1 MIPRKIT
8 EELIEVAREY
18 PVVTINGPRQSG
30 KTTLVRAVFPE
41 HHYCNLEQPDV
52 RALAE
57 KDPRTFLK
65 TYPAPVIFDE
75 IQRVPDLLS
84 YIQVAV
90 DSCKD
95 RGQYILTGS
104 HNLSLHAAI
113 TQSLAGRTALLTLW
127 PLSME
132 ELKAAGMKSE
142 REEWIQK
149 GFFPRVYDESL
160 DPGRHAGNYL
170 QTYVERDVRQILQVR
185 DLGQFEQFIFYLAGR
200 TGQLLNYE
208 SMANDLGVTGK
219 TLKQWVSVLEA
230 SFVIFRLLPYHR
242 NFGKRL
248 VKSAKLYFTDTGF
261 LCHLLGIDKPD
272 KVARDPLLGA
282 LFENLVVAEAM
293 KARLNRGFLPHLWFF
308 RDNNG
313 NEVDL
318 LFQDGADLLPIEIK
332 ASRTWNNDFL
342 KGIRFLKRS
351 APNIRSGVVI
361 YSGGMTPEFDGA
373 SVIHFENTASVFE
386 STRTHP

>member
-8 EELIEVAREY
+8 QELLEVASEY

-41 HHYCNLEQPDV
+41 HTYCNLEEPDV

-65 TYPAPVIFDE
+65 TYAAPVIFDE

-90 DSCKD
+90 DDCKD
-95 RGQYILTGS
+95 RGRYILTGS

-113 TQSLAGRTALLTLW
+113 SQSLAGRTAILTLW
-127 PLSME
+127 PLSIE
-132 ELKAAGMKSE
+132 ELHTTGMRAE
-142 REEWIQK
+142 REEWIHK

-261 LCHLLGIDKPD
+261 LCHLLGIDRPE
-272 KVARDPLLGA
+272 KVTRDPLLGA

-293 KARLNRGFLPHLWFF
+293 KARLNRGLRPHLWFF

-318 LFQDGADLLPIEIK
+318 LFQDGAELLPVEIK
-332 ASRTWNNDFL
+332 ASRTWN
-342 KGIRFLKRS
+342 KRFFERNTFFGTERPEYPHRRGHLQRRDDPNLRRGPG
-351 APNIRSGVVI
+351 AP
-361 YSGGMTPEFDGA
+361 F
-373 SVIHFENTASVFE
+373 
-386 STRTHP
+386 